1 MKQLQ
6 WNHLLVTNRNVFP
19 VTYIAVTLCKA
30 ELMLT
35 GCLVERAL
43 KLQSTIVLPTSLSF
57 LLETPAALLFTST
70 HSHCKRRPH
79 LQDWP
84 GEPNPCF
91 NVAIKQ
97 SHTVGFFFFFELCYH
112 ATLSKTSCNI
122 TLKVIFCL
130 LHKHCNI
137 TVNTIYIFERYKR

>member
-1 MKQLQ
+1 MQ

-43 KLQSTIVLPTSLSF
+43 KLQSTIVHPTSFSF

-70 HSHCKRRPH
+70 YSHCKRRPH

-97 SHTVGFFFFFELCYH
+97 SHTVGFFFFFLSCAIMQPCQRPH
-112 ATLSKTSCNI
+112 AISLWKLFSVYYTNI
-122 TLKVIFCL
+122 VI
-130 LHKHCNI
+130 
-137 TVNTIYIFERYKR
+137 